1 MYFVFD
7 SEQKN
12 WFIRIKNVCYDTIV
26 RKKYLFDNIDL
37 QFEFCK
43 MENGKKTYRTIYY
56 NEYKKKVVYI
66 KLYFYLLHFNI
77 KNMAK

>member
-1 MYFVFD
+1 
-7 SEQKN
+7 
-12 WFIRIKNVCYDTIV
+12 
-26 RKKYLFDNIDL
+26 
-37 QFEFCK
+37 

>member
-1 MYFVFD
+1 MLIYNLSFV
-7 SEQKN
+7 
-12 WFIRIKNVCYDTIV
+12 R
-26 RKKYLFDNIDL
+26 
-37 QFEFCK
+37 
-43 MENGKKTYRTIYY
+43 KKTYRTIYY